1 MSDDAEYFVRSGAL
15 TPTDA
20 FNAVCD
26 DLAKAQQE
34 IEDLRASLAA
44 HAAAAWRA
52 GRDAAAAKCDAA
64 NDEWLTLSKT
74 YERCHAYAAGAASI
88 AVQISKLVP
97 PADLAAAL
105 AAHTERAV
113 QAERE
118 AIAAWLDSRR
128 EVYEA
133 RAIEAV
139 EGDDQTDMMA
149 AACYETAS
157 NFVRA
162 RGTP

>member
-1 MSDDAEYFVRSGAL
+1 MRETMSDAVLRWRAAE
-15 TPTDA
+15 
-20 FNAVCD
+20 
-26 DLAKAQQE
+26 
-34 IEDLRASLAA
+34 LRA
-44 HAAAAWRA
+44 AWEA
-52 GRDAAAAKCDAA
+52 GRDAAAAEVADRAD
-64 NDEWLTLSKT
+64 DENGI
-74 YERCHAYAAGAASI
+74 EFAVI
-88 AVQISKLVP
+88 AIRALAP
-97 PADLAAAL
+97 PADLSDAL

-113 QAERE
+113 QEERD

>member
-1 MSDDAEYFVRSGAL
+1 MTQPESAADAILRWRAAE
-15 TPTDA
+15 
-20 FNAVCD
+20 
-26 DLAKAQQE
+26 
-34 IEDLRASLAA
+34 LRA
-44 HAAAAWRA
+44 AWQA
-52 GRDAAAAKCDAA
+52 GRDAAASEVICACTEGHEGPCA
-64 NDEWLTLSKT
+64 NYLRGHGLCGRLQEAQIEALT
-74 YERCHAYAAGAASI
+74 
-88 AVQISKLVP
+88 P
-97 PADLAAAL
+97 PADLSAAL

-149 AACYETAS
+149 VACYETAS